1 MSKWETVIGLEIHAE
16 LMTESKLF
24 CACSSRFGADP
35 NRSVCPVCMGHPGT
49 MPTLNRRAV
58 ELAVRAGKMLGCTIS
73 PFSMFD
79 RKHYAYPD
87 LPKGYQIT
95 QFFFP
100 ICIGGAL
107 TAEEREF
114 RLTRIHLEE
123 DAGKL
128 FHAGGQVLADY
139 NRCGVP
145 LIEIVTEPDFRSAE
159 EASAFFRKLREV
171 LLFAGICD
179 GKMNEGSLR
188 CDVNLSLHRP
198 GEPLGERTEIK
209 NLNSFR
215 FLERAIHAEEA
226 RQCAILDRGE
236 RVGRQ
241 TLRFDEASGE
251 TVPMR
256 EKEEA
261 ADYRFFPEP
270 DLPPLELSW
279 DQIETMCRDLPEHP
293 DHIRARL
300 ATQNGLP
307 KDVIESLM
315 ISPSVVKRYEATAA
329 LTEFPLLCGRL
340 YAECVRDKTV
350 DAAHF
355 AELCDLAGREEIARS
370 DAKRLASRLTEEDF
384 SPNEEAERCGM
395 RLICDET
402 LLAPVIAQVLA
413 ENPER
418 VRAYREGKTELLGF
432 FVGAVKRALPFRTS
446 AKILSEQIERKLAAD
461 RESDGACNRFSCS

>member
-24 CACSSRFGADP
+24 CACATRFGVEP
-35 NRSVCPVCMGHPGT
+35 NRSVCPICMGHPGT

-73 PFSMFD
+73 PRSLFD

-95 QFFFP
+95 QFFYP

-107 TAEEREF
+107 CAEGREF
-114 RLTRIHLEE
+114 RLTRMHLEE

-128 FHAGGQVLADY
+128 FHVGGQVLADY

-145 LIEIVTEPDFRSAE
+145 LVEIVTEPDFRSAE

-171 LLFAGICD
+171 LLFAGVCD
-179 GKMNEGSLR
+179 GRMNEGSLR

-215 FLERAIHAEEA
+215 FLERAIRAEEE
-226 RQCAILDRGE
+226 RQRAILDRGE
-236 RVGRQ
+236 RVQRQ

-270 DLPPLELSW
+270 DLPPLDLSQE
-279 DQIETMCRDLPEHP
+279 QIEAICRDLPEHP
-293 DHIRARL
+293 DRIRARL
-300 ATQNGLP
+300 AEQYGLP
-307 KDVIESLM
+307 QDVIGSLM
-315 ISPSVVKRYEATAA
+315 LSPAVVERYEAAAA
-329 LTEFPLLCGRL
+329 LTSFPQLCGRL

-350 DAAHF
+350 DPAHF
-355 AELCDLAGREEIARS
+355 AELCDLVGREEIARS
-370 DAKRLASRLTEEDF
+370 DAKQLASRLTENDF
-384 SPNEEAERCGM
+384 SPAEEAERCGM
-395 RLICDET
+395 RLICDGT
-402 LLAPVIAQVLA
+402 LLAPTIAQVLA
-413 ENPER
+413 DNPDR
-418 VRAYREGKTELLGF
+418 VRAYRAGKTELLGF
-432 FVGAVKRALPFRTS
+432 FVGTVKRALPFRTS
-446 AKILSEQIERKLAAD
+446 AKKLSEQIEQQLAAD
-461 RESDGACNRFSCS
+461 HEHE